1 MPNNALILSSFQ
13 LSQNTTPLLSPA
25 NSSTTSTIFLA
36 VFSGIFQGQ
45 NTKKNLGF
53 RLAVKLNITLQE
65 YTIDVLTLKT
75 DHLKECY
82 YYTTNEI

>member
-1 MPNNALILSSFQ
+1 MHWFSVVFSSAI
-13 LSQNTTPLLSPA
+13 QNTTPLLSPA

-36 VFSGIFQGQ
+36 VFSSIFQGQ
-45 NTKKNLGF
+45 NTKKKNLGF